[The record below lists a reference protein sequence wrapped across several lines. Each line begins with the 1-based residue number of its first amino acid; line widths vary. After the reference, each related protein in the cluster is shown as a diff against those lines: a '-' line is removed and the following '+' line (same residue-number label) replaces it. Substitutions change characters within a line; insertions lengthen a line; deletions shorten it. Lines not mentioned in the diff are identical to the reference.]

1 MQGIARGTYESG
13 GKVPGEHRGMQGI
26 QGNAR
31 GTYGS
36 GCKVPGKCWG
46 MHGNARGTYGSGYKL
61 PGNAGIAGE
70 CQGNVWEWVYSTRG
84 MQGTTREME
93 GSGCKVLAE

>member
-1 MQGIARGTYESG
+1 MEAKWQGNTGECRGIE
-13 GKVPGEHRGMQGI
+13 
-26 QGNAR
+26 GNAR

-46 MHGNARGTYGSGYKL
+46 MQ
-61 PGNAGIAGE
+61 GNAGIAGE
-70 CQGNVWEWVYSTRG
+70 CQGNVWEWVYSIRG

-93 GSGCKVLAE
+93 GSVCKVLAV